1 MMMKVTLSHQ
11 EHRQLV
17 EVMNIAPD
25 ARLRMRCQA
34 VLMAAR
40 GRPHG
45 HIAEDLAV
53 SVRTLQRWLH
63 RYRQQGLGGLEI
75 RWAPGRAAKIPASLA
90 PEILD
95 WVRQGPAGCG
105 LDRANWTYEELAIY
119 LYQVKGLTVSA
130 PTMRTFC
137 QRHGVRPYRPTYQY
151 LKAHPAQQEIAR
163 HDLQALQKSR
173 GGGTGLAQSR

>member
-1 MMMKVTLSHQ
+1 MMTVSLREQ
-11 EHRQLV
+11 EYQQLV
-17 EVMNIAPD
+17 DVMKTTPD
-25 ARLRMRCQA
+25 GRLRIRCQA

-53 SVRTLQRWLH
+53 SVRTLQRWLN
-63 RYRQQGLGGLEI
+63 RFQQQGLGGMAI
-75 RWAPGRAAKIPASLA
+75 RWASGRAAKIPASLA
-90 PEILD
+90 PEMLA

-130 PTMRTFC
+130 TTMRTFC
-137 QRHGVRPYRPTYQY
+137 QRHAVRPYRPTSQY
-151 LKAHPAQQEIAR
+151 LKANPAQQEIAR
-163 HDLQALQKSR
+163 HDLEVLKKSR
-173 GGGTGLAQSR
+173 SGGTGLAQSR